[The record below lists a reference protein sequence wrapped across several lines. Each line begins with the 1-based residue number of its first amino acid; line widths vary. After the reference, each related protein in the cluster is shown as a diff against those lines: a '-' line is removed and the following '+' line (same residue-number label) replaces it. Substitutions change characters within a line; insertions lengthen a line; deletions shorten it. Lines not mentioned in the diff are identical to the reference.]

1 MKRVR
6 EGERKREERKKGR
19 KAGSKGGRNED
30 KKIKNFRK
38 KRRELCKEANETW

>member
-1 MKRVR
+1 MEMKRVR

-38 KRRELCKEANETW
+38 KKKGIVQGSK